1 MNVYGI
7 EIPYKPLSN
16 FELIKYAGDLG
27 LDVRGVYM
35 RDCLPP
41 TPLEVEMGVTNM
53 NVSGQGVIK

>member
-16 FELIKYAGDLG
+16 LELIKYARDLG

-41 TPLEVEMGVTNM
+41 TPPGGGDGYN
-53 NVSGQGVIK
+53 